1 MRYLLI
7 ILSLLFWS
15 CEEQGPEE
23 VVVDIFNYDKNI
35 MMQFSHNIDI
45 NQFNYTLL
53 DSGVYFIS
61 NPQIFGTDC
70 NLFYDDNKRTLA
82 GYKET
87 TVMENGFS
95 GLECYP
101 LYINEL
107 EFSNGYKLN
116 QDVEIIDSD
125 FYTIPNPYLVPASF
139 EDGGMMILWFE
150 GFTHDAR
157 LDIFNG
163 NNEKIQSLLYNDSF
177 GQGNVA
183 WNLRDSNNIEVPS
196 GSYYYEIINA
206 ETEQLLGNSSTII
219 IRNQE

>member
-7 ILSLLFWS
+7 ILSLFIWS

-61 NPQIFGTDC
+61 NPQIFGMDC

-87 TVMENGFS
+87 TVMNGFTGS
-95 GLECYP
+95 ECYP

-116 QDVEIIDSD
+116 QDFEIIDSD
-125 FYTIPNPYLVPASF
+125 FYTIPNPYLASAPL
-139 EDGGMMILWFE
+139 EDEGMIILWFE
-150 GFTHDAR
+150 GFTYDAR

-177 GQGNVA
+177 GQGNIA
-183 WNLRDSNNIEVPS
+183 WNLRDTNNIEVPS